1 MSKKFVGSITY
12 ACKLIVQNKL
22 YFITINWQSIVY
34 PLGYF
39 LIIDYMVMSFTLLIA
54 SHPVCCYDHST
65 RIDIDY
71 AHPMP
76 LYLSCFHSC
85 YLSSISLWELTF
97 CLTFHW
103 SCHYSILNLLILH
116 LKLPNYVPLVLRGN
130 CPSWAITPH
139 SLSHVEWI
147 ISHAYNQLPFSRYV
161 WFLNTPCS
169 SFPL

>member
-1 MSKKFVGSITY
+1 MSKKYVGSVTY

-39 LIIDYMVMSFTLLIA
+39 LIIDYMVMSFTLFNIA
-54 SHPVCCYDHST
+54 SHLCVLLWPFNSYWHRLCPSHASLPFLLPLMLFVFYL
-65 RIDIDY
+65 
-71 AHPMP
+71 PMG
-76 LYLSCFHSC
+76 
-85 YLSSISLWELTF
+85 INF

-130 CPSWAITPH
+130 CP
-139 SLSHVEWI
+139 
-147 ISHAYNQLPFSRYV
+147 FSRYV

-169 SFPL
+169 TFPL